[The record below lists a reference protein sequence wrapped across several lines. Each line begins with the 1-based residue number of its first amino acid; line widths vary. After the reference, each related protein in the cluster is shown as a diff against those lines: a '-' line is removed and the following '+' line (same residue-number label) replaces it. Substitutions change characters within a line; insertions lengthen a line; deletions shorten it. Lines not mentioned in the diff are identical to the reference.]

1 MQPGDIV
8 LHAEMCL
15 REGLSLQRGMNFRVS
30 DSHSV
35 VLMSVRRGAPYDDE
49 ILDAGRT
56 LIYEGHDVSKVGDI
70 RDPKRFDQPEFTP
83 SGRLTQNGLF
93 AKAARDFKAGNR
105 APELVRVYQKIR
117 SGIWEYSGDF
127 QLVDVFTLTANDRR
141 VFKFRLE
148 MISQLAAA
156 VDTPRPRQFEHPH
169 NRMIPSRIKQEV
181 YKRDKGCCV
190 ICGSKENLHFDHDF
204 PFSKGGTSISAAN
217 IRLLCMRHNLAKK
230 DKIE

>member
-1 MQPGDIV
+1 MQPGDV
-8 LHAEMCL
+8 VSHAEMCL
-15 REGLSLQRGMNFRVS
+15 REGLSLQRGMNFHVA

-35 VLMSVRRGAPYDDE
+35 VLMSVRIGAPYDDE
-49 ILDAGRT
+49 ILDGGRT
-56 LIYEGHDVSKVGDI
+56 LIYEGHDVPKIGNV
-70 RDPKRFDQPEFTP
+70 RDPKKYDQPEFTP
-83 SGRLTQNGLF
+83 SGKLTQNGYF

-127 QLVDVFTLTANDRR
+127 QLVDVFMATVDTRR

-148 MISQLAAA
+148 MVSQLAVAA
-156 VDTPRPRQFEHPH
+156 DAPRSPRADVPH

-190 ICGSKENLHFDHDF
+190 MCGSKDNLHFDHDF

-217 IRLLCMRHNLAKK
+217 IRLLCMRHNLQKR
-230 DKIE
+230 DKVE